1 MAKTPPAFQLY
12 ANDFMDGTRSWD
24 ANAVG
29 LYIRCLCVQWT
40 HGSIPSDLKVLARAI
55 HCDRSELESVWPVL
69 GEKFPAGEDGKLR
82 NRRLEEVRERQQSI
96 SAKRSKAGLAGVVAR
111 SSVQATD
118 QTKTQQ
124 RKVKEK
130 EKVKVEVEKEGEGQK
145 VYDAILWPDFK
156 DFFDLYNKRCGK
168 PSAEREWKKLS
179 QKDRE
184 AVMQAL
190 PDYIAAKPDKTFRKD
205 PERYLKT
212 RAWEDEIIE
221 PTNGTGQAR
230 TPTPDQA
237 ARKTAEYFAR
247 KRGSKPPEPTGNTEP
262 EGANTAG
269 VKT

>member
-1 MAKTPPAFQLY
+1 MSKAPAFQFY
-12 ANDFMDGTRSWD
+12 ANDFMDATRFWE

-29 LYIRCLCVQWT
+29 LYIRCLCIQWT
-40 HGSIPSDLKVLARAI
+40 QGSIPSDLKILARAI
-55 HCDRSELESVWPVL
+55 HCERAELESCWECL
-69 GEKFPAGEDGKLR
+69 GKKFIDQGDGTLK
-82 NRRLEEVRERQQSI
+82 NSRLEEVRERQTEV
-96 SAKRSKAGLAGVVAR
+96 SAARSKAGKAGALAKAN
-111 SSVQATD
+111 AKANAPTE
-118 QTKTQQ
+118 TQQ

-184 AVMQAL
+184 AVMEAL
-190 PDYIAAKPDKTFRKD
+190 PGYIAAKPDKTFRKD

-221 PTNGTGQAR
+221 PANNGTRTAKGSSVTPEQATR
-230 TPTPDQA
+230 A
-237 ARKTAEYFAR
+237 TAEYFAR
-247 KRGSKPPEPTGNTEP
+247 KR
-262 EGANTAG
+262 AG
-269 VKT
+269 GGVDG